1 MGLSTYVVA
10 IRPPDER
17 WEKMKAVYDA
27 CIKANIPLPEEVENF
42 FDGSAPD
49 PVGVPIHLDTGSCG
63 VRDWHSDVN
72 DTADG
77 VEVVLAELPPDVKIL
92 RFVNSY

>member
-1 MGLSTYVVA
+1 MGVSTYVVA

-17 WEKMKAVYDA
+17 WLKMKAVYDA
-27 CIKANIPLPEEVENF
+27 CIKANIPLPKEVENF
-42 FDGSAPD
+42 FDGSPPD
-49 PVGVPIHLDTGSCG
+49 SVGVPIYLDTGSCG
-63 VRDWHSDVN
+63 VREWQN

-77 VEVVLAELPPDVKIL
+77 LEVVLAELPLEVKIL